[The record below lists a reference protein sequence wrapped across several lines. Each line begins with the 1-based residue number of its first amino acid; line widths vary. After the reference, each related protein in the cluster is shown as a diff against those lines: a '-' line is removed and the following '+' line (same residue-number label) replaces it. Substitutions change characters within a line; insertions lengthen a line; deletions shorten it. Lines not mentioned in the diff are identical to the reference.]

1 MSCSIGYVEGKWWLK
16 TDDVNRHRFI
26 SNSLIVDNAV
36 CLKYFY
42 FKDLLHLEALINT
55 LAVAKS

>member
-16 TDDVNRHRFI
+16 PDDVNRRRFI
-26 SNSLIVDNAV
+26 SNSLIIDNAV

-42 FKDLLHLEALINT
+42 IIDLLHLEALINT
-55 LAVAKS
+55 LALAKS